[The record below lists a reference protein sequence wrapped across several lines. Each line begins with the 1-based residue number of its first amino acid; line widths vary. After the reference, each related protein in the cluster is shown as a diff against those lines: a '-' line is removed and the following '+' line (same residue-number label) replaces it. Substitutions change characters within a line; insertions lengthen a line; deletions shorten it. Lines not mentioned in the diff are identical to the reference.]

1 MVKNLKNFFVQH
13 YKLMVM
19 VLSVFLFCTLAVGAL
34 YVQNRVELVDANARI
49 EELKEEKKEVVRNLA
64 AVEVKSE
71 ILRTS
76 QLELR
81 QMIEQLQGQVAEQE
95 KALDFYRQLMTSDDK
110 RQGLELN
117 NYLFRKLDE
126 PDTYQFRFTFVQYA
140 KKHLALKVAL
150 TITVEGEI
158 NSEKVSYN
166 FRELVINNDDQF
178 GNLHFKYFQVVEGQ
192 LQLPEGFVPHQLII
206 DAQIKTKKPKAWQRK
221 LDWTVEES

>member
-1 MVKNLKNFFVQH
+1 MVKNLKNFIVQH
-13 YKLMVM
+13 YKLMFV
-19 VLSVFLFCTLAVGAL
+19 VLSVFLFSTLAVGAL
-34 YVQNRVELVDANARI
+34 YVHNRVELVDANARI

-76 QLELR
+76 QVELR
-81 QMIEQLQGQVAEQE
+81 QMIEQLQEEVAEQE

-110 RQGLELN
+110 RQGLEIN
-117 NYLFRKLDE
+117 SYLLKPLEQPGSYHFRL
-126 PDTYQFRFTFVQYA
+126 TFVQYA
-140 KKHLALKVAL
+140 KKHLALKAAL
-150 TITVEGEI
+150 TITVEGES

-166 FRELVINNDDQF
+166 FRELVINNDEQF
-178 GNLHFKYFQVVEGQ
+178 DKLQFKYFQVVEGQ
-192 LQLPEGFVPHQLII
+192 LQLPEGFIPHQLII